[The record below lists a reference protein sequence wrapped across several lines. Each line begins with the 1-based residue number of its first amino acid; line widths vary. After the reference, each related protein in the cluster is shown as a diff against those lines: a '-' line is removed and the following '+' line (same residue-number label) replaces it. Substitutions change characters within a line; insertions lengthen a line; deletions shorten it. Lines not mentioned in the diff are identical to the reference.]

1 MGAEETAKSTRFK
14 PMLKLLLNIFRVK
27 SGKNYLQI
35 LKMEVK
41 AGILFCIGWQ
51 NILIQCFQHKRS
63 NTVKL

>member
-14 PMLKLLLNIFRVK
+14 PMLKPIHVIEHFQSKKRF
-27 SGKNYLQI
+27 